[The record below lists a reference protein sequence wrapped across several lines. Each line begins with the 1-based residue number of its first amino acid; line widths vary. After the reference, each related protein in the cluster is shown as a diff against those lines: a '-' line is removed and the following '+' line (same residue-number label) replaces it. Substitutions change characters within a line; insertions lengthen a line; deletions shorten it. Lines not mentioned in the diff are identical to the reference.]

1 MRIFNITLFSSFLL
15 VASIKSTA
23 QGCSDAG
30 FCTIGSFKHLP
41 PAGQQVK
48 HRVGLQFPG
57 GSGDENV
64 FVFTPAVQYDLQT
77 GNWSLQAKLT
87 GNYASGNLASVWAP
101 GDLYLS
107 STRVFGV
114 KGSRN
119 WQATAGF
126 KIPLSAPTFSDKGRP
141 LPMQYQGSL
150 GTLDLIAGLTGN
162 FRSWSFSFALQQ
174 PLTGENSN
182 GFLAEY
188 WNGHPDAGAYPP
200 SNRFRRKGDL
210 LLRAGKNFTAGS
222 KWSFTAGLLSILHL
236 GRDRYTAIQPVQEL
250 RVINGSEGL
259 TINLTGSAWLQLS
272 KKTRLGLSAGKP
284 LLVRDIRPDGLTR
297 SWILSPEISWQ
308 F

>member
-1 MRIFNITLFSSFLL
+1 MRIFNTTLFALFLL
-15 VASIKSTA
+15 INGEKTLA

-30 FCTIGSFKHLP
+30 FCTIGSFK
-41 PAGQQVK
+41 QQPVAVQLLK
-48 HRVGLQFPG
+48 HRVGLQLTA

-64 FVFTPAVQYDLQT
+64 FVFTPALQYDLQA
-77 GNWSLQAKLT
+77 GKWSVQAKLA

-107 STRVFGV
+107 STRVFGQ
-114 KGSRN
+114 KGNRR
-119 WQATAGF
+119 WQATAGL
-126 KIPLSAPTFSDKGRP
+126 KIPLSAPDLSDKGRP

-162 FRSWSFSFALQQ
+162 FDSWNFSFALQQ

-182 GFLAEY
+182 GFLPEY
-188 WNGHPDAGAYPP
+188 WNGHPDAIAYPP
-200 SNRFRRKGDL
+200 SNRFQRRGDL
-210 LLRAGKNFTAGS
+210 LFRAGKNFTAGP
-222 KWSFTAGLLSILHL
+222 KWSFTAGLLSIFHL
-236 GRDRYTAIQPVQEL
+236 GKDRYAAIQPFQQL

-259 TINLTGSAWLQLS
+259 TINLTGSAWLRLS

-284 LLVRDIRPDGLTR
+284 LLVRDVRPDGLTR
-297 SWILSPEISWQ
+297 SWIISPEISWQ